1 MLLFPEVLTTKV
13 SRETISEEVSKYV
26 DYTNTDLEIRYN
38 DTV

>member
-13 SRETISEEVSKYV
+13 SSEKISKEVSKNV
-26 DYTNTDLEIRYN
+26 DYNNTDLEIRYN